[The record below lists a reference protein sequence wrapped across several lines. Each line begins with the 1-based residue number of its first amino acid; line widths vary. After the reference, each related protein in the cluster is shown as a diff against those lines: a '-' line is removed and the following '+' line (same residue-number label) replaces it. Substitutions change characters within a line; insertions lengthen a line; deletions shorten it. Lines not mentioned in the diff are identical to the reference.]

1 MASIKIE
8 TGIKTYDIV
17 NENDEL
23 LCQIKINASDINLLS
38 KIYKLQETIQM
49 YLNKFEDA
57 DIDKMYDT
65 MIECET
71 GIKKAIDDVLGEGTS
86 ENVFK
91 SQSIFSE
98 YEGTSFLE
106 RFVSSIL
113 DTLANDIKENE
124 NKKLEK
130 AKAYTERVIDE
141 W

>member
-38 KIYKLQETIQM
+38 KIYKLQETIQL

-65 MIECET
+65 MVECET
-71 GIKKAIDDVLGEGTS
+71 GIKKAIDNVFGEGTS

-106 RFVSSIL
+106 RFISSIL
-113 DTLANDIKENE
+113 DTIANDIKENE
-124 NKKLEK
+124 HKKLEK

-141 W
+141 

>member
-23 LCQIKINASDINLLS
+23 LCKIKINASDISLLS
-38 KIYKLQETIQM
+38 EIYKLQETIQL

-65 MIECET
+65 MVECET
-71 GIKKAIDDVLGEGTS
+71 GIKKAIDNVFGEGTS

-124 NKKLEK
+124 QKKLEK
-130 AKAYTERVIDE
+130 
-141 W
+141 